1 MVKYRNLKH
10 KWIDVTEDKA
20 LEIAKR
26 LWRLAKDETTL
37 QAINNRFDGI
47 KFTRNELNGKPKEIY
62 DRDKS
67 KS

>member
-1 MVKYRNLKH
+1 MIKYRNLKH
-10 KWIDVTEDKA
+10 RWVEVSEQKA

-47 KFTRNELNGKPKEIY
+47 KFTRYELSGKPKEIY

-67 KS
+67 

>member
-1 MVKYRNLKH
+1 MIKYRNLKH
-10 KWIDVTEDKA
+10 RWVEVSEQKA

-47 KFTRNELNGKPKEIY
+47 KFTRYGLNGKPKEIY
-62 DRDKS
+62 DRD
-67 KS
+67 

>member
-47 KFTRNELNGKPKEIY
+47 KFTRNELNGKPKEII
-62 DRDKS
+62 
-67 KS
+67 

>member
-10 KWIDVTEDKA
+10 RWVEVSEQKA

-37 QAINNRFDGI
+37 KAINNRFDGI

-67 KS
+67 

>member
-1 MVKYRNLKH
+1 VIKYRNLKH
-10 KWIDVTEDKA
+10 RWVEVSEQKA

-47 KFTRNELNGKPKEIY
+47 KFTRNELNGKPKEII
-62 DRDKS
+62 
-67 KS
+67 

>member
-1 MVKYRNLKH
+1 MIKYRNLKH
-10 KWIDVTEDKA
+10 RWVEVSEQKA

>member
-10 KWIDVTEDKA
+10 KWVEVSEQKA

-26 LWRLAKDETTL
+26 LWKLAKDETTL

-47 KFTRNELNGKPKEIY
+47 KFTRYELNGKPKEIY

-67 KS
+67 

>member
-1 MVKYRNLKH
+1 MIKYRNLKH
-10 KWIDVTEDKA
+10 RWVEVSEQKA

-47 KFTRNELNGKPKEIY
+47 KFTRNELNGKPKEII
-62 DRDKS
+62 
-67 KS
+67 